1 MRKISIE
8 EFFVLILRSENWQ
21 FEVLSKKEDSDL
33 PPSHRLPHLDILCI
47 YKSFIN

>member
-33 PPSHRLPHLDILCI
+33 PPPPPTPP
-47 YKSFIN
+47 